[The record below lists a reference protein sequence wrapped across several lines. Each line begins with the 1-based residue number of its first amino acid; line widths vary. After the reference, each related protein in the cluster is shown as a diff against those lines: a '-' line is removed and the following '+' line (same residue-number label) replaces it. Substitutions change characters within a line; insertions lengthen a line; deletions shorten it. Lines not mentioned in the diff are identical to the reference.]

1 VQRTVDETGNIIE
14 TTLDENG
21 ELLDEDITGNLTDLP
36 AAEGFEEYVNEAGST
51 VRTVQDE
58 SGTLI
63 ELQLGEDGSI
73 LDLQI
78 PPSTEETTEEIEES
92 SQQSG
97 GQQDT
102 EEGPDATEAAKQK
115 AEELGV
121 DMSQIEGSGAEGRIT
136 VKDVVSASDQG

>member
-1 VQRTVDETGNIIE
+1 M
-14 TTLDENG
+14 
-21 ELLDEDITGNLTDLP
+21 
-36 AAEGFEEYVNEAGST
+36 
-51 VRTVQDE
+51 RTVQDE

-63 ELQLGEDGSI
+63 ELQLGEDGSV

-78 PPSTEETTEEIEES
+78 PPGTEETTEEVEES
-92 SQQSG
+92 SQRSG

-102 EEGPDATEAAKQK
+102 DEEPNATEAAKQK